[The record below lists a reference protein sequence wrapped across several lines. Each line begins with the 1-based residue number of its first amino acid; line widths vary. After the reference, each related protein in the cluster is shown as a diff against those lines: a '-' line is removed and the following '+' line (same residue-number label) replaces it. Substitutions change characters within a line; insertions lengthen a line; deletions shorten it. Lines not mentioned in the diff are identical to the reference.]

1 MKAQTQI
8 SRVLITG
15 GSGLIGRHLCN
26 RLQEKGYKVALLGRS
41 KSSFT
46 ITPTYTWNIDRNEI
60 DTDAINAC
68 DYIIHLAG
76 TNIGAKRWT
85 CKRKED
91 IISSR
96 IKSIDLIFNNLNKK
110 NSKLKAFISA
120 SAIGY
125 YGAITSE
132 HIFSETDPPASDFL
146 GQVCEEW
153 EHSADQFS
161 SIGIRTVKLR
171 TGVVLSKQGGALSKL
186 QKPVQFG
193 IASAI
198 GSGKQYMPW
207 IHMDDLCAMYIHALE
222 NVKMEGAYNAV
233 APEHVT
239 NKAFTRKLTQ
249 ALRKPFW
256 FPNIPAPAMR
266 LLFGK
271 MAEML
276 LEGSRVSSRKIDS
289 TAYKFL
295 YPDLDSA
302 FKELYSKFPE

>member
-1 MKAQTQI
+1 MNAGKQI

-15 GSGLIGRHLCN
+15 GSGLIGQQLCN
-26 RLQEKGYKVALLGRS
+26 RLQQKGYEVALLGRS
-41 KSSFT
+41 NSPYTNTLS
-46 ITPTYTWNIDRNEI
+46 YTWNLHRNEI
-60 DTDAINAC
+60 DKDAINAC
-68 DYIIHLAG
+68 DFIIHLAG

-85 CKRKED
+85 SKRKED

-96 IKSIDLIFNNLNKK
+96 IKSIDLIFNNLNKN

-132 HIFSETDPPASDFL
+132 HIFSETDPPANDFL

-153 EHSADQFS
+153 EQAADQFS
-161 SIGIRTVKLR
+161 SLGIRTVKLR
-171 TGVVLSKQGGALSKL
+171 TGVVLSKQGGAFSKL

-207 IHMDDLCAMYIHALE
+207 IHMDDLCAIYILALE
-222 NVKMEGAYNAV
+222 NVKIEGVYNAV

-249 ALRKPFW
+249 ALGKPFW

-271 MAEML
+271 MAVML
-276 LEGSRVSSRKIDS
+276 LEGSRVSSEKIET

-295 YPDLDSA
+295 YPDLDTA
-302 FKELYSKFPE
+302 FKELCSRFPA